1 MATKCDNDD
10 DGDDYDASMLSRCC
24 FSRTVEVKTLN
35 NYTLFSLFSLVFF
48 LLASLKTCVECVCCR
63 QTVPVCLMDPLIA
76 PGPVAH
82 PHHTRMPPAFLLQHG
97 FAVVVEE

>member
-1 MATKCDNDD
+1 
-10 DGDDYDASMLSRCC
+10 MLLCC
-24 FSRTVEVKTLN
+24 HGAAFQGQW
-35 NYTLFSLFSLVFF
+35 
-48 LLASLKTCVECVCCR
+48 R